1 MKLNNLLKYAFD
13 NKSNDNLECEI
24 KFGKYNKLSSNI
36 SKNSFIGIYN
46 RLAAKKYEVIHE
58 SIYKTETD
66 SIKKREYLP
75 VDIKTLYKKLPKLT
89 NEQIQ
94 EQINMLFDTT
104 SRIKTEYTEKKT
116 AYKGYTTPKYKAKVN
131 IEINT
136 PTTHISGKPYMIR
149 KKCRCTSV
157 DKFWQYDITIINIHD
172 LETNRSG
179 VFYEVEIELLHKKM
193 SDVDS
198 AVVEAR
204 KHINMV
210 TTVLDCARPNKIDIE
225 IKYSIYN
232 AVVTMEREDLAIL
245 QNSRYTVV
253 DKADGERRFLYIDN
267 KQSLYHFN
275 PTETLIDKKL
285 IQTKCG
291 GMPNTL
297 IDCELIDKTFYG
309 FDLLFCN
316 NTDVRNCNMET
327 RVKFLTKM
335 MTTLSG
341 KTYGFTT
348 KKFYMSDIF
357 NASKHIWKNRK
368 KLFPYELDGL
378 IYTPLYGS
386 YLSNLH
392 IFKFKPVPSIDVRV
406 MYNSRDNFTE
416 FYTTGRPIIKQ
427 GRLINGYNTNG
438 KTYYKSRIYIKDAA
452 AKHMNLVNKYD
463 VLGVVGKLPV
473 DNMVDIVEIEYN
485 SETKL
490 WEYLRKRPD
499 KERPNAYKSIMSV
512 IKSITDNITIDE
524 ISKLKWKES
533 QYDIARKNLKC
544 SSNVG
549 FNFANTQLS
558 NVASEYMT
566 FIYSKLLADKKVL
579 SIGCNPYLSAYL
591 NNSTIIEPNCLQ
603 VFGRMKS
610 EGYSGIC
617 ENIGH
622 NTQVIW
628 GELDKKIIQYNST
641 KKNIKKH
648 DIVFIN
654 VFEHLFFDKK
664 TNKFN
669 KDLFLSN
676 MKCVSSLSDIV
687 VGLFLDATQII
698 KHLDK
703 ADCVL
708 INNAELHPLYK
719 IYMGGNNIKYSSD
732 IFKSNPC
739 MVEIKKMP
747 NSYFSTFRPAVFTKN
762 IADIIKLA
770 NMEIMEC
777 GLLSSFYKEF
787 KTIRSVDKPTL
798 MLSDIQGY
806 FIAKKKYNI

>member
-1 MKLNNLLKYAFD
+1 MKLFNLIKYADD
-13 NKSNDNLECEI
+13 NKSGDIECEI

-36 SKNSFIGIYN
+36 SKNSFISVYN
-46 RLAAKKYEVIHE
+46 RLPIKKYEAIYE
-58 SIYKTETD
+58 SVYKTESD
-66 SIKKREYLP
+66 SIRKREYIP
-75 VDIKTLYKKLPKLT
+75 VDIKQLYKKLHKLT
-89 NEQIQ
+89 DEQIHD
-94 EQINMLFDTT
+94 QINDLFKTT
-104 SRIKTEYTEKKT
+104 DRIKTEYTEKKT
-116 AYKGYTTPKYKAKVN
+116 AYKGYSTPKYKAKIN
-131 IEINT
+131 TEINT
-136 PTTHISGKPYMIR
+136 PTANISNKPHMLR

-157 DKFWQYDITIINIHD
+157 DKFWQYDITIICIHD
-172 LETNRSG
+172 LDTNRSG
-179 VFYEVEIELLHKKM
+179 VFYEIEIELLHKKLT
-193 SDVDS
+193 DVNL
-198 AVVEAR
+198 AVAEAR

-210 TTVLDCARPNKIDIE
+210 TTVLDCARPNKIDVE
-225 IKYSIYN
+225 LKYSIYN
-232 AVVTMEREDLAIL
+232 AVVTMEREDLAML

-291 GMPNTL
+291 GIPNTL
-297 IDCELIDKTFYG
+297 IDCELIGKTFYG

-327 RVKFLTKM
+327 RIKFLTKIM
-335 MTTLSG
+335 KDISG
-341 KTYGFTT
+341 KSYKFTI
-348 KKFYMSDIF
+348 KKFYMTDIF
-357 NASKHIWKNRK
+357 NASKYIWTNRK

-386 YLSNLH
+386 YLSNLP

-416 FYTTGRPIIKQ
+416 FYSNSRPIIKH
-427 GRLINGYNTNG
+427 GRLINGYNANG
-438 KTYYKSRIYIKDAA
+438 KTYYKNRLYIRDSK
-452 AKHMNLVNKYD
+452 AKHMNLVNRYD
-463 VLGVVGKLPV
+463 VLGVAGKLPV
-473 DNMVDIVEIEYN
+473 DDMVDIVEIEYN
-485 SETKL
+485 GETKS

-533 QYDIARKNLKC
+533 PYDIARKHSNC

-558 NVASEYMT
+558 QTASEYLT

-579 SIGCNPYLSAYL
+579 SIGCNPYLSSYL

-603 VFGRMKS
+603 VFGQIKS

-617 ENIGH
+617 ENIGQ

-628 GELDKKIIQYNST
+628 GELNKKIIQYGNTQNKIST
-641 KKNIKKH
+641 IKKH

-654 VFEHLFFDKK
+654 VFEHVIFDKAAK
-664 TNKFN
+664 KFN
-669 KDLFLSN
+669 KDLFLAN
-676 MKCVSSLSDIV
+676 MKCLSSFGDIV
-687 VGLFLDATQII
+687 IGLFLDANQVI
-698 KHLDK
+698 KYLNK

-708 INNAELHPLYK
+708 INNVDLHPLYK
-719 IYMGGNNIKYSSD
+719 IYMDKTNIKYSPD
-732 IFKSNPC
+732 IFKAKPC
-739 MVEIKKMP
+739 MLEIKKMP
-747 NSYFSTFRPAVFTKN
+747 NSYFSSFRPALFAKN
-762 IADIIKLA
+762 ISDVLKLA

-787 KTIRSVDKPTL
+787 KTISSVDKPDL

-806 FIAKKKYNI
+806 FIAKKI